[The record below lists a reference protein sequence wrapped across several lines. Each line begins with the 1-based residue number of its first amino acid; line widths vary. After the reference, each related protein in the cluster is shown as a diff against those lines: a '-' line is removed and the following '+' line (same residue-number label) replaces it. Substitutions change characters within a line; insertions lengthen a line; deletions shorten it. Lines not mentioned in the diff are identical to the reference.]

1 MKKPFVCKCKSEQ
14 NKHLSVKL
22 NSIWSISFKNILSYR
37 RLFLSNWS
45 QTAMQLYI
53 IHVQYIHSLM
63 LKKTKFPQLIK
74 ND

>member
-22 NSIWSISFKNILSYR
+22 NLIWSISFKNKLSYR

>member
-22 NSIWSISFKNILSYR
+22 NLIWSISLKNILSY
-37 RLFLSNWS
+37 LILSNWS

-53 IHVQYIHSLM
+53 IHVYYIHSLM